1 MYIWKNY
8 PMKIIDGK
16 KVSIEVLDEIK
27 SSVDN
32 RVKNSLK
39 IPHLAAILVG
49 DDGPSQTYVNSKIR
63 ACERVGFE
71 SSLFQ
76 FDKSI
81 SENELISEIE
91 KINVNDDIDGF
102 IVQLPLPKGINQ
114 ENILDKVLPKKDV
127 DGFNPINYGKM
138 ALGVET
144 FLPATPAG
152 IIELIK
158 RYSIDLKGK
167 KCLVI
172 GRSQIV
178 GRPISILLSQNKIF
192 GNATVTVAHSRSN
205 NLKEICLDSDII
217 ISAIGIPE
225 FIKED
230 MIKTGSIIIDVGIC
244 RVEDDNSLKGY
255 RIVGDVD
262 FESVYD
268 KVSLITPVPGG
279 VGPMTIAMLLKNT
292 LRASTLND

>member
-1 MYIWKNY
+1 
-8 PMKIIDGK
+8 MKIIDGK
-16 KVSIEVLDEIK
+16 KVSNEVLDEIK
-27 SSVDN
+27 LAVQN
-32 RVKNSLK
+32 RKKLKLK
-39 IPHLAAILVG
+39 IPHLAAVLVG

-63 ACERVGFE
+63 ACERVGFQ

-81 SENELISEIE
+81 TENELISEIE

-114 ENILDKVLPKKDV
+114 ENILNKVLPKKDV

-138 ALGVET
+138 ALGIET

-205 NLKEICLDSDII
+205 NLKEICLDSDMI

-225 FIKED
+225 FIKKD
-230 MIKTGSIIIDVGIC
+230 MIKPGSIIIDVGIC
-244 RVEDDNSLKGY
+244 RVKDDNSLKGY

-262 FESVYD
+262 FDSVYD

-279 VGPMTIAMLLKNT
+279 VGPMTISMLLKNT
-292 LRASTLND
+292 LRASSLND

>member
-1 MYIWKNY
+1 
-8 PMKIIDGK
+8 MKIIDGK
-16 KVSIEVLDEIK
+16 KVSNEVLDEIK
-27 SSVDN
+27 LAVLN
-32 RVKNSLK
+32 RKKLNLK
-39 IPHLAAILVG
+39 IPHLAAVLVG

-81 SENELISEIE
+81 TENELISEIE

-114 ENILDKVLPKKDV
+114 ENILNKVLPKKDV

-138 ALGVET
+138 ALGIET
-144 FLPATPAG
+144 FLPATPAV

-205 NLKEICLDSDII
+205 NLKEICLDSDMI

-230 MIKTGSIIIDVGIC
+230 MIKPGSIIIDVGIC
-244 RVEDDNSLKGY
+244 RVKDDKSLKGY

-279 VGPMTIAMLLKNT
+279 VGPMTISMLLKNT
-292 LRASTLND
+292 LRASSLND

>member
-1 MYIWKNY
+1 
-8 PMKIIDGK
+8 MKIIDGK
-16 KVSIEVLDEIK
+16 KVSNEVLDEIK
-27 SSVDN
+27 LDVQN
-32 RVKNSLK
+32 RIKLNLK
-39 IPHLAAILVG
+39 VPHLAAVIVG
-49 DDGPSQTYVNSKIR
+49 NDGPSQTYVNSKIR

-138 ALGVET
+138 ALGIET

-225 FIKED
+225 FIKEN
-230 MIKTGSIIIDVGIC
+230 MIKPGSIIIDVGIC
-244 RVEDDNSLKGY
+244 RVEDNNSLKGY

-292 LRASTLND
+292 LRASSLND

>member
-1 MYIWKNY
+1 
-8 PMKIIDGK
+8 MKIIDGK
-16 KVSIEVLDEIK
+16 KVSNEVLDEIK
-27 SSVDN
+27 LAVQN
-32 RVKNSLK
+32 RKKLNLK
-39 IPHLAAILVG
+39 IPHLAAVLVG

-81 SENELISEIE
+81 TENELIFEIE

-114 ENILDKVLPKKDV
+114 ENILNKVLPKKDV

-138 ALGVET
+138 ALGIET

-205 NLKEICLDSDII
+205 NLKEICLDSDMI

-225 FIKED
+225 FIKKD
-230 MIKTGSIIIDVGIC
+230 MIKPGSIIIDVGIC
-244 RVEDDNSLKGY
+244 RVKDDNSLKGY

-279 VGPMTIAMLLKNT
+279 VGPMTISMLLKNT
-292 LRASTLND
+292 LRASSLND

>member
-1 MYIWKNY
+1 
-8 PMKIIDGK
+8 MKIIDGK
-16 KVSIEVLDEIK
+16 KVSNEVLDEIK
-27 SSVDN
+27 LAVQN
-32 RVKNSLK
+32 RIKLNLK
-39 IPHLAAILVG
+39 IPHLAAVLVG

-81 SENELISEIE
+81 TENELISEIE
-91 KINVNDDIDGF
+91 KINVNDGIDGF

-114 ENILDKVLPKKDV
+114 ENILNKVLPKKDV

-138 ALGVET
+138 ALGIET

-158 RYSIDLKGK
+158 RYNIDLKGK

-230 MIKTGSIIIDVGIC
+230 MIKPGSIIIDVGIC

-268 KVSLITPVPGG
+268 KVNLITPVPGG

-292 LRASTLND
+292 LSASSLND

>member
-1 MYIWKNY
+1 
-8 PMKIIDGK
+8 MKIIDGK
-16 KVSIEVLDEIK
+16 KVSNEVLDEIK
-27 SSVDN
+27 LAVQN
-32 RVKNSLK
+32 RKKLKLK
-39 IPHLAAILVG
+39 IPHLAAVLVG

-63 ACERVGFE
+63 ACDRVGFE

-81 SENELISEIE
+81 TENELIFEIE

-114 ENILDKVLPKKDV
+114 ENILNKVLPKKDV

-138 ALGVET
+138 ALGIET

-217 ISAIGIPE
+217 ISAIGVPE

-230 MIKTGSIIIDVGIC
+230 MIKPGSIIIDVGIC

-268 KVSLITPVPGG
+268 KVNLITPVPGG
-279 VGPMTIAMLLKNT
+279 VGPMTISMLLKNT
-292 LRASTLND
+292 LRASSLND

>member
-1 MYIWKNY
+1 
-8 PMKIIDGK
+8 MKIIDGK
-16 KVSIEVLDEIK
+16 KVSNEVLDEIK
-27 SSVDN
+27 LAVQN
-32 RVKNSLK
+32 RKKLNLK
-39 IPHLAAILVG
+39 IPHLAAVLVG

-81 SENELISEIE
+81 TENELISEIE

-102 IVQLPLPKGINQ
+102 IVQLPIPKGINQ
-114 ENILDKVLPKKDV
+114 ENILNKVLPKKDV

-138 ALGVET
+138 ALGIET

-217 ISAIGIPE
+217 ISAIGVPE

-230 MIKTGSIIIDVGIC
+230 MIKPGSIIIDVGIC
-244 RVEDDNSLKGY
+244 RVEDDKSLKGY

-268 KVSLITPVPGG
+268 KVNLITPVPGG

-292 LRASTLND
+292 LRASSLND

>member
-1 MYIWKNY
+1 
-8 PMKIIDGK
+8 MKIIDGK
-16 KVSIEVLDEIK
+16 KVSNEVLDEIK
-27 SSVDN
+27 LAVQN
-32 RVKNSLK
+32 RKKLNLK
-39 IPHLAAILVG
+39 IPHLAAVLVG

-81 SENELISEIE
+81 TEYELISEIE

-114 ENILDKVLPKKDV
+114 ENILNKVLPKKDV

-138 ALGVET
+138 ALGIET

-205 NLKEICLDSDII
+205 NLKEICLDSDMI

-225 FIKED
+225 FIKKD
-230 MIKTGSIIIDVGIC
+230 MIKPGSIIIDVGIC
-244 RVEDDNSLKGY
+244 RVKDDNSLKGY

-279 VGPMTIAMLLKNT
+279 VGPMTISMLLKNT
-292 LRASTLND
+292 LRASSLND

>member
-1 MYIWKNY
+1 
-8 PMKIIDGK
+8 MKIIDGK
-16 KVSIEVLDEIK
+16 KVSNEVLDEIK
-27 SSVDN
+27 LAAHN
-32 RVKNSLK
+32 REKLNLK
-39 IPHLAAILVG
+39 VPHLAAVLVG
-49 DDGPSQTYVNSKIR
+49 NDGPSQTYVNSKIR

-230 MIKTGSIIIDVGIC
+230 MIKTGSTIIDVGIS
-244 RVEDDNSLKGY
+244 RVNDNSSVKGY
-255 RIVGDVD
+255 KIIGDVD
-262 FESVYD
+262 FKSVSD
-268 KVSLITPVPGG
+268 KVGYITPVPGG

-292 LRASTLND
+292 LKACSLKD

>member
-1 MYIWKNY
+1 
-8 PMKIIDGK
+8 MKIIDGK
-16 KVSIEVLDEIK
+16 KVSNEVLDEIK
-27 SSVDN
+27 LAVLN
-32 RVKNSLK
+32 RKKLNLK
-39 IPHLAAILVG
+39 IPHLAAVLVG

-81 SENELISEIE
+81 TEYELISEIE

-114 ENILDKVLPKKDV
+114 ENILNKVLPKKDV

-138 ALGVET
+138 ALGIET

-205 NLKEICLDSDII
+205 NLKEICLDSDMI

-230 MIKTGSIIIDVGIC
+230 MIKPGSIIIDVGIC
-244 RVEDDNSLKGY
+244 RVKDDNSLKGY

-279 VGPMTIAMLLKNT
+279 VGPMTISMLLKNT
-292 LRASTLND
+292 LRASSLND

>member
-1 MYIWKNY
+1 
-8 PMKIIDGK
+8 MKIIDGK
-16 KVSIEVLDEIK
+16 KVSNEVLDEIK
-27 SSVDN
+27 LAVQN
-32 RVKNSLK
+32 RKKLNLK
-39 IPHLAAILVG
+39 IPHLAAVLVG

-81 SENELISEIE
+81 TEYELISEIE

-114 ENILDKVLPKKDV
+114 ENILNKVLPKKDV

-138 ALGVET
+138 ALGIET

-205 NLKEICLDSDII
+205 NLKEICLDSDMI

-225 FIKED
+225 FIKKD
-230 MIKTGSIIIDVGIC
+230 MIKPGSIIIDVGIC
-244 RVEDDNSLKGY
+244 RVKDDNSLKGY

-292 LRASTLND
+292 LRASSLND

>member
-1 MYIWKNY
+1 
-8 PMKIIDGK
+8 MKIIDGK
-16 KVSIEVLDEIK
+16 KVSNEVLDEIK
-27 SSVDN
+27 LAVQN
-32 RVKNSLK
+32 RKKLNLK
-39 IPHLAAILVG
+39 IPHLAAVLVG

-81 SENELISEIE
+81 TEYELISEIE

-114 ENILDKVLPKKDV
+114 ENILNKVLPKKDV

-138 ALGVET
+138 ALGIET

-205 NLKEICLDSDII
+205 NLKEICLDSDMI

-230 MIKTGSIIIDVGIC
+230 MIKPGSIIIDVGIC
-244 RVEDDNSLKGY
+244 RVKDDNSVKGY

-279 VGPMTIAMLLKNT
+279 VGPMTISMLLKNT
-292 LRASTLND
+292 LRASSLND

>member
-1 MYIWKNY
+1 
-8 PMKIIDGK
+8 MKIIDGK
-16 KVSIEVLDEIK
+16 KVSNEVLDEIK
-27 SSVDN
+27 LVVQN
-32 RVKNSLK
+32 RIKLNQKV
-39 IPHLAAILVG
+39 PHLAAVLVG
-49 DDGPSQTYVNSKIR
+49 NDGPSQTYVNSKIR

-91 KINVNDDIDGF
+91 KININDDIDGF

-138 ALGVET
+138 ALGIET

-205 NLKEICLDSDII
+205 NLKDICLDSDII

-244 RVEDDNSLKGY
+244 RVKDNNSLKGY

>member
-1 MYIWKNY
+1 
-8 PMKIIDGK
+8 MKIIDGK
-16 KVSIEVLDEIK
+16 KISNEVLDEIK
-27 SSVDN
+27 LAVLN
-32 RVKNSLK
+32 RKKLNLK
-39 IPHLAAILVG
+39 IPHLAAVLVG

-81 SENELISEIE
+81 TENELISEIE

-114 ENILDKVLPKKDV
+114 ENILNKVLPKKDV

-138 ALGVET
+138 ALGIET

-205 NLKEICLDSDII
+205 NLKEICLDSDMI

-230 MIKTGSIIIDVGIC
+230 MIKPGSIIIDVGIC
-244 RVEDDNSLKGY
+244 RVKDDKSLKGY

-279 VGPMTIAMLLKNT
+279 VGPMTISMLLKNT
-292 LRASTLND
+292 LRASSLND

>member
-1 MYIWKNY
+1 
-8 PMKIIDGK
+8 MKIIDGK
-16 KVSIEVLDEIK
+16 KVSNEVLDEIK
-27 SSVDN
+27 LAVQN
-32 RVKNSLK
+32 RIKLNLK
-39 IPHLAAILVG
+39 VPHLAAVLVG
-49 DDGPSQTYVNSKIR
+49 NDGPSQTYVNSKIR
-63 ACERVGFE
+63 ACERVGFK

-91 KINVNDDIDGF
+91 KININDDIDGF

-138 ALGVET
+138 ALGIET

-205 NLKEICLDSDII
+205 NLKEICLDSDIV

-244 RVEDDNSLKGY
+244 RVKDNNSLKGY

>member
-1 MYIWKNY
+1 
-8 PMKIIDGK
+8 MKIIDGK
-16 KVSIEVLDEIK
+16 KVSNEVLDEIK
-27 SSVDN
+27 LAVQN
-32 RVKNSLK
+32 RKKLNLK
-39 IPHLAAILVG
+39 IPHLAAVLVG

-81 SENELISEIE
+81 TENELISEIE
-91 KINVNDDIDGF
+91 KINVNDGIDGF

-114 ENILDKVLPKKDV
+114 ENILNKVLPKKDV

-138 ALGVET
+138 ALGIET

-158 RYSIDLKGK
+158 RYRIDLKGK

-205 NLKEICLDSDII
+205 NLKEICLDSDMI

-230 MIKTGSIIIDVGIC
+230 MIKPGSIIIDVGIC
-244 RVEDDNSLKGY
+244 RVKDDKSLKGY

-279 VGPMTIAMLLKNT
+279 VGPMTISMLLKNT
-292 LRASTLND
+292 LRASSLND

>member
-1 MYIWKNY
+1 
-8 PMKIIDGK
+8 MKIIDGK
-16 KVSIEVLDEIK
+16 KVSNEVLNEIK
-27 SSVDN
+27 LAVQN
-32 RVKNSLK
+32 RKKLNLK
-39 IPHLAAILVG
+39 IPHLAAVLVG

-81 SENELISEIE
+81 TENELIFEIE

-114 ENILDKVLPKKDV
+114 ENILNKVLPKKDV

-138 ALGVET
+138 ALGIET

-205 NLKEICLDSDII
+205 NLKEICLDSDMI

-225 FIKED
+225 FIKKD
-230 MIKTGSIIIDVGIC
+230 MIKPGSIIIDVGIC
-244 RVEDDNSLKGY
+244 RVKDDNSLKGY

-279 VGPMTIAMLLKNT
+279 IGPMTISMLLKNT
-292 LRASTLND
+292 LRASSLND

>member
-1 MYIWKNY
+1 
-8 PMKIIDGK
+8 MKIIDGK
-16 KVSIEVLDEIK
+16 KVSNEVLDEIK
-27 SSVDN
+27 LAVQN
-32 RVKNSLK
+32 RKKLNLK
-39 IPHLAAILVG
+39 IPHLAAVLVG

-63 ACERVGFE
+63 ACESVGFE

-81 SENELISEIE
+81 TEYELISEIE

-114 ENILDKVLPKKDV
+114 ENILNKVLPKKDV

-138 ALGVET
+138 ALGIET

-205 NLKEICLDSDII
+205 NLKEICLDSDMI

-230 MIKTGSIIIDVGIC
+230 MIKPGSIIIDVGIC
-244 RVEDDNSLKGY
+244 RVKDDNSLKGY

-279 VGPMTIAMLLKNT
+279 VGPMTISMLLKNT
-292 LRASTLND
+292 LRASSLND

>member
-1 MYIWKNY
+1 
-8 PMKIIDGK
+8 MKIIDGK
-16 KVSIEVLDEIK
+16 KVSNEVLDEIK
-27 SSVDN
+27 LAVQN
-32 RVKNSLK
+32 RKKLNLK
-39 IPHLAAILVG
+39 IPHLAAVLVG

-81 SENELISEIE
+81 TEYELISEIE
-91 KINVNDDIDGF
+91 KINVNENIDGF

-114 ENILDKVLPKKDV
+114 ENILNKVLPKKDV

-138 ALGVET
+138 ALGIET

-205 NLKEICLDSDII
+205 NLKEICLDSDMI

-230 MIKTGSIIIDVGIC
+230 MIKPGSIIIDVGIC
-244 RVEDDNSLKGY
+244 RVKDDNSLKGY

-279 VGPMTIAMLLKNT
+279 VGPMTISMLLKNT
-292 LRASTLND
+292 LRASSLND

>member
-1 MYIWKNY
+1 
-8 PMKIIDGK
+8 MKIIDGK
-16 KVSIEVLDEIK
+16 KVSNKVLDEIK
-27 SSVDN
+27 LAVQN
-32 RVKNSLK
+32 RKKLNLK
-39 IPHLAAILVG
+39 IPHLAAVLVG

-81 SENELISEIE
+81 TEYELISEIE

-114 ENILDKVLPKKDV
+114 ENILNKVLPKKDV

-138 ALGVET
+138 ALGIET

-205 NLKEICLDSDII
+205 NLKEICLDSDMI

-230 MIKTGSIIIDVGIC
+230 MIKPGSIIIDVGIC
-244 RVEDDNSLKGY
+244 RVKDDNSLKGY

-279 VGPMTIAMLLKNT
+279 VGPMTISMLLKNT
-292 LRASTLND
+292 LRASSLND

>member
-32 RVKNSLK
+32 RVKNNLK

-49 DDGPSQTYVNSKIR
+49 DDGPSQTYVNSKIK
-63 ACERVGFE
+63 ACDRVGFK
-71 SSLFQ
+71 SSLFKYN
-76 FDKSI
+76 DSI
-81 SENELISEIE
+81 SEQDLISEIQ
-91 KINVNDDIDGF
+91 KVNNNDDIDGF
-102 IVQLPLPKGINQ
+102 IVQLPLPKKINQ
-114 ENILDKVLPKKDV
+114 EKILSQVDPHKDV
-127 DGFNPINYGKM
+127 DGFHPINYGKM
-138 ALGVET
+138 ALGLDT

-158 RYSIDLKGK
+158 RSKIQTEGK

-178 GRPISILLSQNKIF
+178 GRPISILLSQSKVF
-192 GNATVTVAHSRSN
+192 GNSTVTVAHSKTI
-205 NLKEICLDSDII
+205 NLKELCIDSDLI
-217 ISAIGIPE
+217 ISAIGSPE
-225 FIKED
+225 FIKGN
-230 MIKTGSIIIDVGIC
+230 MIKKGSTIIDVGIT
-244 RVEDDNSLKGY
+244 RVDDSSSNKGY

-262 FESVYD
+262 FNSVSDRVGY
-268 KVSLITPVPGG
+268 ITPVPGG
-279 VGPMTIAMLLKNT
+279 VGPMTIAMLLQNT
-292 LRASTLND
+292 LKACSLSD

>member
-1 MYIWKNY
+1 
-8 PMKIIDGK
+8 MKIIDGK
-16 KVSIEVLDEIK
+16 KVSNEVLDEIK
-27 SSVDN
+27 LAVQN
-32 RVKNSLK
+32 RKKLNLK
-39 IPHLAAILVG
+39 IPHLAAVLVG

-76 FDKSI
+76 LDKSI
-81 SENELISEIE
+81 TENELISEIE

-114 ENILDKVLPKKDV
+114 ENILNKVLPKKDV

-138 ALGVET
+138 ALGIET

-205 NLKEICLDSDII
+205 NLKEICLDSDMI

-230 MIKTGSIIIDVGIC
+230 MIKPGSIIIDVGIC
-244 RVEDDNSLKGY
+244 RVKDDNSLKGY

-279 VGPMTIAMLLKNT
+279 VGPMTISMLLKNT
-292 LRASTLND
+292 LRASSLND